1 MLYIF
6 GDSFSTPHEHKSEVI
21 GPNGIVSFL
30 PLEKNWT
37 SIVSEELTGSR
48 NHVNESVLGCANE
61 YIFHKLTER
70 ELSFKSGDY
79 VIVQLTSHY
88 REWFFEDKPHMGN
101 YISTKFEPGVHASKE
116 VTEALEMYKK
126 YLYSDHR
133 LIIHYIAMRDAII
146 LRTKLLAEINVR
158 LLIIPGFHNIRGVE
172 GTMFDASNTE
182 FDCKETADAFYN
194 KTSDNRYNHFS
205 ENNHK
210 ILANKIINF
219 FKNGNTVDLTAGF
232 ETSIYNKDNF

>member
-61 YIFHKLTER
+61 FIFHKLTER
-70 ELSFKSGDY
+70 ESSFKSGDY
-79 VIVQLTSHY
+79 VIVQLTSYY

-101 YISTKFEPGVHASKE
+101 YISAKFEPGVHASKE

-158 LLIIPGFHNIRGVE
+158 FLIIPGFHNIRGVE